1 MGEVIQVDFRT
12 KPRTVPN
19 PLWLRFVDMM
29 HRYGIDED
37 DIAEVTD
44 AVADSKYY
52 ETVEEDI
59 KRIADVWLNQDFG

>member
-1 MGEVIQVDFRT
+1 MGEVIQVDFRP

-19 PLWLRFVDMM
+19 PLWLQFVDMM
-29 HRYGIDED
+29 HSNGIDED

-44 AVADSKYY
+44 AVADPKYY

-59 KRIADVWLNQDFG
+59 KRIADVWLNYDFG